1 MIRVKTYET
10 GNYMEKEMFNL
21 SPHKKP
27 LGRARKV
34 KESTPAQKNLNDK
47 KSKSQFRRIL
57 HENFTKGDLALT
69 LTFDDEHLPETE
81 KDALRLISNFIRAI
95 KRLWAKADPG
105 KDFKYVYVF
114 SDISGDGSG
123 EVVRKHFHM
132 IISGGLTREAIE
144 DKWKYGYANADRL
157 RFTETGIEKLANYMI
172 NQACGKRRWKGSNN
186 LVKPEPVVSD
196 RAVSRADI
204 EKIRRNPED
213 TEFIERL
220 INKGRK
226 DKWILT
232 KCEITYDGRELF
244 GADIDTGEGMGIAIL
259 IRARKENWM
268 N

>member
-21 SPHKKP
+21 APHKKP
-27 LGRARKV
+27 FGRARKV

-47 KSKSQFRRIL
+47 KSKRQFRRML
-57 HENFTKGDLALT
+57 HENFHPGDLALH

-81 KDALRLISNFIRAI
+81 KDAHRLIGNFIRAI
-95 KRLWAKADPG
+95 KRLWAKAFSDKP
-105 KDFKYVYVF
+105 FKYVYVF
-114 SDISGDGSG
+114 SEIAGDGSG

-132 IISGGLTREAIE
+132 IISGGLSRDEIE
-144 DKWKYGYANADRL
+144 SKWKYGYANADRL
-157 RFTETGIEKLANYMI
+157 RFKETGIEELANYMI
-172 NQACGKRRWKGSNN
+172 NQACGRRSWKGSNN
-186 LVKPEPVVSD
+186 LVKPEPMVSD

-204 EKIRRNPED
+204 EKIRCNPDD
-213 TEFIERL
+213 TAFIERL

-244 GADIDTGEGMGIAIL
+244 GSDIDTGEGMGIAIL
-259 IRARKENWM
+259 IRARKENWK